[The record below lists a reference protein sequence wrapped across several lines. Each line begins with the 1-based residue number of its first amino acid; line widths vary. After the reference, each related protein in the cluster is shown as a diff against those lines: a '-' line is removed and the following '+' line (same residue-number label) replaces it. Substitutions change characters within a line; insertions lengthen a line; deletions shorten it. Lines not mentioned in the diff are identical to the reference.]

1 MPEISRF
8 FGIVIRMFLDDHNP
22 SHFHAQYAK
31 FEAVISI
38 EDFKIIEGK
47 LPPRVYGL
55 IVEWATIHKEEL
67 KKNWNLAK
75 NLQNLEKI
83 KPLV

>member
-22 SHFHAQYAK
+22 SHFHAQYAE
-31 FEAVISI
+31 FEAIIAI
-38 EDFKIIEGK
+38 EDLKIIEGN

-55 IVEWATIHKEEL
+55 VVEWATIHREEL
-67 KKNWNLAK
+67 KNNWNLAR
-75 NLQNLEKI
+75 NLQNLQKI
-83 KPLV
+83 KPLI